1 MTKTAYGI
9 HGNDNITFL
18 TLEAAQDYLIEQN
31 PEFCSSKDVT
41 EDFCEQMIWEEA
53 V

>member
-1 MTKTAYGI
+1 MRTIYGI

-18 TLEAAQDYLIEQN
+18 TLEAAEEWLMNEY
-31 PEFCSSKDVT
+31 PEFCWTKDIAY
-41 EDFCEQMIWEEA
+41 DFCEQMIWEEA